1 MTVQEI
7 TKMAQE
13 SYNKYF
19 RNIETKDEPVYR
31 NDIMLDGAKIRQQI
45 NDMKR
50 A

>member
-1 MTVQEI
+1 MTVKEI

-19 RNIETKDEPVYR
+19 RNIQSVDDPVYR
-31 NDIMLDGAKIRQQI
+31 NDVVLDSTKIKQQI
-45 NDMKR
+45 DEMKR